1 MLWSLIKILSFVA
14 MVMLISFGAG
24 RLMEAQGGV
33 MIQYAGLELSFG
45 ALQAALLVLGLLV
58 SFWLV
63 LKLLGLVVALLRFI
77 NGDETALSRYFDRNR
92 ERRGF
97 EALSDGLMALASGDG
112 RDAMAKARKADRLL
126 NRPDLTNL
134 IMAQAAVANGDRQTA
149 KATYKKLLKDPKT
162 RFVGTYGLL
171 QQHLQDGDTEVALK
185 LAEHAFALKP
195 RHGETQDVL
204 LKLQAGQE
212 DWRGVRT
219 TLTAK
224 LKHGSLPK
232 DVHKRRD
239 AVFAL
244 SQSRDLRAEGKL
256 EEAQIYA
263 VEANRLAPGLVP
275 AALLSAEGHR
285 EQNNVKQASRILR
298 AAWQLAPHPDL
309 AAGFAALAPDE
320 ASVARLK
327 RFGQFTKGTE
337 SHPETKMLMA
347 ELYVA
352 MADFDAARQALGDL
366 AKSDPTIRAL
376 TILAAIERGDGADD
390 QSVRRLLTQAISAQ
404 RDPQWICDNCGHVHH
419 DWEPVCLNCEA
430 IDSIAWKRPPMSEAV
445 SPDMLPLIVGHMA
458 RSDEDFPPLLEPED
472 LSQADASAAKI
483 ATDDAPLKE

>member
-285 EQNNVKQASRILR
+285 EQKNVKQASRILR

-366 AKSDPTIRAL
+366 AKTDPTMRAL

-472 LSQADASAAKI
+472 LSQADASAVKI
-483 ATDDAPLKE
+483 AADDTPLKE

>member
-1 MLWSLIKILSFVA
+1 
-14 MVMLISFGAG
+14 
-24 RLMEAQGGV
+24 
-33 MIQYAGLELSFG
+33 
-45 ALQAALLVLGLLV
+45 
-58 SFWLV
+58 
-63 LKLLGLVVALLRFI
+63 
-77 NGDETALSRYFDRNR
+77 
-92 ERRGF
+92 
-97 EALSDGLMALASGDG
+97 
-112 RDAMAKARKADRLL
+112 
-126 NRPDLTNL
+126 
-134 IMAQAAVANGDRQTA
+134 
-149 KATYKKLLKDPKT
+149 
-162 RFVGTYGLL
+162 
-171 QQHLQDGDTEVALK
+171 VALK

-224 LKHGSLPK
+224 LKHGTLPK

-285 EQNNVKQASRILR
+285 EQKNVKQASRILR

-320 ASVARLK
+320 ASAARLK

-352 MADFDAARQALGDL
+352 MADFDAARRALGDL
-366 AKSDPTIRAL
+366 AKTDPTMRAL

-390 QSVRRLLTQAISAQ
+390 QSVRQLLTQAISAQ

-472 LSQADASAAKI
+472 LSQADASAVKTA
-483 ATDDAPLKE
+483 ADDAPLKE

>member
-204 LKLQAGQE
+204 LKLQAGRE

-244 SQSRDLRAEGKL
+244 SQSRDLRAEGKM
-256 EEAQIYA
+256 EEAQAYA

-285 EQNNVKQASRILR
+285 EQNNVKKASRILR

-320 ASVARLK
+320 ASAARLK

-366 AKSDPTIRAL
+366 AKTDPTMRAL

-472 LSQADASAAKI
+472 LSQADASAVKI
-483 ATDDAPLKE
+483 AADDAPLKE

>member
-112 RDAMAKARKADRLL
+112 RDAMAKAKKADRLL

-256 EEAQIYA
+256 EEAQTYA

-285 EQNNVKQASRILR
+285 EQHNVKQASRILR

-320 ASVARLK
+320 ASAARLK

-472 LSQADASAAKI
+472 LSQSDASAVKI
-483 ATDDAPLKE
+483 AADDAPLKE

>member
-352 MADFDAARQALGDL
+352 MADFDSARQALGDL
-366 AKSDPTIRAL
+366 AKTDPTMRAL

-472 LSQADASAAKI
+472 LSQADASAVKI
-483 ATDDAPLKE
+483 AADDAPLKE

>member
-1 MLWSLIKILSFVA
+1 MLWSLIKILIFVA

-204 LKLQAGQE
+204 LKLQAGRE

-256 EEAQIYA
+256 DEAQIYA

-285 EQNNVKQASRILR
+285 EQKNVKQASRILR

-320 ASVARLK
+320 ASAARLK
-327 RFGQFTKGTE
+327 RFGQFTKGTK

-366 AKSDPTIRAL
+366 AKTDPTMRAL

-472 LSQADASAAKI
+472 LSQADASAVKI
-483 ATDDAPLKE
+483 AADDAPLKE

>member
-256 EEAQIYA
+256 EEAQAYA

-366 AKSDPTIRAL
+366 AKTDPTMRAL
-376 TILAAIERGDGADD
+376 TILAAIERGDGAGD

-472 LSQADASAAKI
+472 LSQADASAVKI
-483 ATDDAPLKE
+483 AADDAPLKE

>member
-275 AALLSAEGHR
+275 AALLSAEGHQ
-285 EQNNVKQASRILR
+285 EQKNVKQASRILR

-366 AKSDPTIRAL
+366 AKTDPTMRAL

-472 LSQADASAAKI
+472 LSQADASAVKI
-483 ATDDAPLKE
+483 AADDAPLKE

>member
-58 SFWLV
+58 TFWLV

-162 RFVGTYGLL
+162 RFGGTYGLL

-472 LSQADASAAKI
+472 LSQSDASAVKI
-483 ATDDAPLKE
+483 AADDAPLKE

>member
-112 RDAMAKARKADRLL
+112 RDAMAKAKKADRLL

-256 EEAQIYA
+256 EEAQTYA

-472 LSQADASAAKI
+472 LSQADASAVKI
-483 ATDDAPLKE
+483 AADDAPLKE

>member
-112 RDAMAKARKADRLL
+112 RDAMAKAKKADRLL

-256 EEAQIYA
+256 EEAQTYA

-285 EQNNVKQASRILR
+285 EQNKVKQASRILR

-320 ASVARLK
+320 ASAARLK

-472 LSQADASAAKI
+472 LSQSDASAVKI
-483 ATDDAPLKE
+483 AADDAPLKE

>member
-14 MVMLISFGAG
+14 MVMLVSFGAG
-24 RLMEAQGGV
+24 QLMEAKGGV
-33 MIQYAGLELSFG
+33 TIQYSGFELSFG
-45 ALQAALLVLGLLV
+45 ALQAALLVLGLLI
-58 SFWLV
+58 SLWLV
-63 LKLLGLVVALLRFI
+63 LKLLGLVIALLRFI
-77 NGDETALSRYFDRNR
+77 NGDETALSRYFYRNR

-97 EALSDGLMALASGDG
+97 EALSDGLMALASGEG
-112 RDAMAKARKADRLL
+112 RDAMASAKKADRLL

-134 IMAQAAVANGDRQTA
+134 IVAQAAVANGDRQTA
-149 KATYKKLLKDPKT
+149 EATYKKLLKDHKT

-171 QQHLQDGDTEVALK
+171 QQHLQDGDTELALK

-195 RHGETQDVL
+195 KHGETQDAL

-212 DWRGVRT
+212 DWHGVRA

-224 LKHGSLPK
+224 LKHGTLPK

-239 AVFAL
+239 AIFAL
-244 SQSRDLRAEGKL
+244 SQARDLRAEGKL
-256 EEAQIYA
+256 QEAQSYA
-263 VEANRLAPGLVP
+263 VEANKLAPSLVP
-275 AALLSAEGHR
+275 AALLAAEGHR
-285 EQNNVKQASRILR
+285 EQNNGTQASRILR
-298 AAWQLAPHPDL
+298 AAWRLAPHPEL
-309 AAGFAALAPDE
+309 ASGFAALAPDE
-320 ASVARLK
+320 EAAARLK
-327 RFGQFTKGTE
+327 RFEQFTKGTD

-352 MADFDAARQALGDL
+352 LADFDAARRALGEL
-366 AKSDPTIRAL
+366 AKTDPTMRAL

-390 QSVRRLLTQAISAQ
+390 QSVRQLLTQAISAQ
-404 RDPQWICDNCGHVHH
+404 RDPQWICENCGHVDH

-458 RSDEDFPPLLEPED
+458 KGAADLPPLLKPED
-472 LSQADASAAKI
+472 LGQPDQKAAKEF
-483 ATDDAPLKE
+483 TDHAPLKE

>member
-112 RDAMAKARKADRLL
+112 RDAMAKAKKADRLL

-256 EEAQIYA
+256 EEAQTYA

-320 ASVARLK
+320 ASAARLK

-445 SPDMLPLIVGHMA
+445 SPDMLPLIVGHIA

-472 LSQADASAAKI
+472 LSQSDASAVKI
-483 ATDDAPLKE
+483 AADDAPLKE

>member
-134 IMAQAAVANGDRQTA
+134 IMAQAAVANGYRQTA

-366 AKSDPTIRAL
+366 AKTDPTMRAL

-390 QSVRRLLTQAISAQ
+390 QSFRRLLTQAISAQ
-404 RDPQWICDNCGHVHH
+404 RDPQWICDNCEHVHH
-419 DWEPVCLNCEA
+419 DWEPFCLNCEA

-472 LSQADASAAKI
+472 LSQADASAVKI
-483 ATDDAPLKE
+483 DADDTPLKE

>member
-1 MLWSLIKILSFVA
+1 

-149 KATYKKLLKDPKT
+149 KTTYKKLLKDPKT

-256 EEAQIYA
+256 EEAQAYA

-320 ASVARLK
+320 ASAARLK

-366 AKSDPTIRAL
+366 AKTDPTMRAL

-458 RSDEDFPPLLEPED
+458 LSDEDFPPLLEPGD
-472 LSQADASAAKI
+472 LSQADASAVKI
-483 ATDDAPLKE
+483 AADDAPLKE

>member
-33 MIQYAGLELSFG
+33 MIQYAELELSFG

-112 RDAMAKARKADRLL
+112 RDAMAKAKKADRLL

-204 LKLQAGQE
+204 LKLQAGRE

-256 EEAQIYA
+256 DEAQIYA

-366 AKSDPTIRAL
+366 AKTDPTMRAL

-472 LSQADASAAKI
+472 LRQSDASAVKI
-483 ATDDAPLKE
+483 SADDAPLKE

>member
-1 MLWSLIKILSFVA
+1 

-263 VEANRLAPGLVP
+263 VEANRLAPGLVH

-366 AKSDPTIRAL
+366 AKTDPTMRAL

-472 LSQADASAAKI
+472 LSQADASAVKI
-483 ATDDAPLKE
+483 AADDAPLKE

>member
-134 IMAQAAVANGDRQTA
+134 IMAQAAVANADRQTA

-204 LKLQAGQE
+204 LKLQAGRE

-256 EEAQIYA
+256 DEAQIYA

-309 AAGFAALAPDE
+309 AAGFAALALDE
-320 ASVARLK
+320 ASAARLK

-366 AKSDPTIRAL
+366 AKTDPTMRAL

-472 LSQADASAAKI
+472 LSQADASAVKI
-483 ATDDAPLKE
+483 AADDTPLKE

>member
-33 MIQYAGLELSFG
+33 MIQYAELELSFG

-92 ERRGF
+92 EHRGF

-204 LKLQAGQE
+204 LKLQAGRE

-256 EEAQIYA
+256 DEAQIYA

-285 EQNNVKQASRILR
+285 EQKNVKQASRILR

-320 ASVARLK
+320 ASAARLK

-366 AKSDPTIRAL
+366 AKTDPTMRAL

-472 LSQADASAAKI
+472 LSQADASAVKI
-483 ATDDAPLKE
+483 AADDAPLKE

>member
-1 MLWSLIKILSFVA
+1 

-24 RLMEAQGGV
+24 RLMEARGGV
-33 MIQYAGLELSFG
+33 MVQYAGLELSFG

-58 SFWLV
+58 TFWLV

-204 LKLQAGQE
+204 LKLQAGRE

-256 EEAQIYA
+256 DEAQIYA

-285 EQNNVKQASRILR
+285 EQKNVKQASRILR

-320 ASVARLK
+320 ASAARLK

-366 AKSDPTIRAL
+366 AKTDPTMRAL

-472 LSQADASAAKI
+472 LSQADASAVKI
-483 ATDDAPLKE
+483 AADDTPLKE

>member
-112 RDAMAKARKADRLL
+112 RDAMAKAKKGDRLL

-204 LKLQAGQE
+204 LKLQAGRE

-320 ASVARLK
+320 ASAARLK

-366 AKSDPTIRAL
+366 AKSDPTMRAL

-472 LSQADASAAKI
+472 LSQSDASAVKI
-483 ATDDAPLKE
+483 AADDAPLKE

>member
-204 LKLQAGQE
+204 LKLQAGRE

-256 EEAQIYA
+256 EEAQAYA

-285 EQNNVKQASRILR
+285 EQKNVKQASRILR

-320 ASVARLK
+320 ASAARLK

-366 AKSDPTIRAL
+366 AKTDPTMRAL

-472 LSQADASAAKI
+472 LSQADASAVKI
-483 ATDDAPLKE
+483 AADDTPLKE

>member
-14 MVMLISFGAG
+14 MVMLVSFGAG
-24 RLMEAQGGV
+24 QLMEAKGGV
-33 MIQYAGLELSFG
+33 TIQYSGFELSFG
-45 ALQAALLVLGLLV
+45 ALQAALLVLGLLI
-58 SFWLV
+58 SLWLV
-63 LKLLGLVVALLRFI
+63 LKLLGLVIALLRFI
-77 NGDETALSRYFDRNR
+77 NGDETALSRYFYRNR

-97 EALSDGLMALASGDG
+97 EALSDGLMALASGEG
-112 RDAMAKARKADRLL
+112 RDAMAKAKKADRLL

-134 IMAQAAVANGDRQTA
+134 IVAQAAVANGDRQTA

-171 QQHLQDGDTEVALK
+171 QQHLQDGDTELALK

-195 RHGETQDVL
+195 KHGETQDAL
-204 LKLQAGQE
+204 LKLQADQE
-212 DWRGVRT
+212 DWHGVRA

-224 LKHGSLPK
+224 LKYGTLPK

-239 AVFAL
+239 AIFAL
-244 SQSRDLRAEGKL
+244 SQARDLRAEGKL
-256 EEAQIYA
+256 QEAQSYA
-263 VEANRLAPGLVP
+263 VEANKLAPSLVP
-275 AALLSAEGHR
+275 AALLAAEGHR
-285 EQNNVKQASRILR
+285 EQNNGTQASRILR
-298 AAWQLAPHPDL
+298 AAWRLAPHPEL
-309 AAGFAALAPDE
+309 ASGFAALAPDE
-320 ASVARLK
+320 EATARLK
-327 RFGQFTKGTE
+327 RFEQFTKGTD

-352 MADFDAARQALGDL
+352 LSDFDAARQALGDL
-366 AKSDPTIRAL
+366 AKTDPTMRAL

-390 QSVRRLLTQAISAQ
+390 QSIRQLLTQAISAQ
-404 RDPQWICDNCGHVHH
+404 RDPQWICENCGHADH

-458 RSDEDFPPLLEPED
+458 QGAADLPPLLKPED
-472 LSQADASAAKI
+472 LGQPDQRAAKEF
-483 ATDDAPLKE
+483 TDHAPLNE

>member
-14 MVMLISFGAG
+14 IVMLISFGAG

-224 LKHGSLPK
+224 LKHGTLPK

-285 EQNNVKQASRILR
+285 EQKNVKQASRILR

-320 ASVARLK
+320 ASAARLK

-366 AKSDPTIRAL
+366 AKTDPTMRAL

-472 LSQADASAAKI
+472 LSQADASAVKI
-483 ATDDAPLKE
+483 AADDAPLKE

>member
-1 MLWSLIKILSFVA
+1 MLWSLIKILIFVA

-204 LKLQAGQE
+204 LKLQAGRE

-256 EEAQIYA
+256 DKAQIYA

-285 EQNNVKQASRILR
+285 EQKNVKQASRILR

-320 ASVARLK
+320 ASAARLK
-327 RFGQFTKGTE
+327 RFGQFTKGTK

-366 AKSDPTIRAL
+366 AKTDPTMRAL

-472 LSQADASAAKI
+472 LSQADASAVKI
-483 ATDDAPLKE
+483 AADDTPLKE

>member
-134 IMAQAAVANGDRQTA
+134 IMAQAAVANGDRRTA

-285 EQNNVKQASRILR
+285 EQKNVKQASRILR

-320 ASVARLK
+320 ASAARLK

-352 MADFDAARQALGDL
+352 MADFDAARRALGDL
-366 AKSDPTIRAL
+366 AKTDPTMRAL

-390 QSVRRLLTQAISAQ
+390 QSVRQLLTQAISAQ

-472 LSQADASAAKI
+472 LSQADASAVKTA
-483 ATDDAPLKE
+483 ADDAPLKE

>member
-224 LKHGSLPK
+224 LKQGSLPK

-366 AKSDPTIRAL
+366 AKTDPTMRAL

-472 LSQADASAAKI
+472 LSQADASAVKI
-483 ATDDAPLKE
+483 AADDAPLKE

>member
-256 EEAQIYA
+256 EEAQAYA

-285 EQNNVKQASRILR
+285 EQKSVKQASRILR

-320 ASVARLK
+320 ASAARLK

-366 AKSDPTIRAL
+366 AKTDPTMRAL

-472 LSQADASAAKI
+472 LSQSDASAVKI
-483 ATDDAPLKE
+483 AADDAPLKE

>member
-77 NGDETALSRYFDRNR
+77 NGDETALSRYFNRNR

-366 AKSDPTIRAL
+366 AKTDPTMRAL

-472 LSQADASAAKI
+472 LSQADASAVKI
-483 ATDDAPLKE
+483 AADDAPLKE

>member
-63 LKLLGLVVALLRFI
+63 LKLFGLVVALLRFI

-204 LKLQAGQE
+204 LKLQAGRE

-256 EEAQIYA
+256 DEAQIYA

-285 EQNNVKQASRILR
+285 EQKNVKQASRILR

-320 ASVARLK
+320 ASAARLK

-366 AKSDPTIRAL
+366 AKTDPTMRAL

-472 LSQADASAAKI
+472 LSQADASAVKI
-483 ATDDAPLKE
+483 AADDTPLKE

>member
-204 LKLQAGQE
+204 LKLQAGRE

-285 EQNNVKQASRILR
+285 EQKNVKQASRILR

-366 AKSDPTIRAL
+366 AKTDPTMRAL

-472 LSQADASAAKI
+472 LSQADASAVKI
-483 ATDDAPLKE
+483 AADDAPLKE

>member
-24 RLMEAQGGV
+24 RLMEAKGGV
-33 MIQYAGLELSFG
+33 TIQYSDFELSFG
-45 ALQAALLVLGLLV
+45 ALQAALLVLGLLI
-58 SFWLV
+58 SLWLL
-63 LKLLGLVVALLRFI
+63 LKLLGLVIALLRFI

-97 EALSDGLMALASGDG
+97 EALSDGLMALASGEG
-112 RDAMAKARKADRLL
+112 RDAMAKAKKAGRLL

-134 IMAQAAVANGDRQTA
+134 IVAQAAVANGDRQTA
-149 KATYKKLLKDPKT
+149 KATYKKLLNDPKT

-171 QQHLQDGDTEVALK
+171 QQHLQDGDTELALK

-195 RHGETQDVL
+195 KHGETQDAL

-212 DWRGVRT
+212 DWHGVRA

-224 LKHGSLPK
+224 LKHGTLPK

-239 AVFAL
+239 AIFAL
-244 SQSRDLRAEGKL
+244 SQARDLRAEGKL
-256 EEAQIYA
+256 QEAQSYA
-263 VEANRLAPGLVP
+263 VEANKLAPSLVP
-275 AALLSAEGHR
+275 AALLAAEGHR
-285 EQNNVKQASRILR
+285 EQNNGTQASRILR
-298 AAWQLAPHPDL
+298 AAWRLAPHPEL
-309 AAGFAALAPDE
+309 ASGFAALAPDE
-320 ASVARLK
+320 EATARLK
-327 RFGQFTKGTE
+327 RFEQFTKGTD

-352 MADFDAARQALGDL
+352 LSDFDAARQALGDL
-366 AKSDPTIRAL
+366 AKTDPTMRAL

-390 QSVRRLLTQAISAQ
+390 QSVRQLLTQAISAQ
-404 RDPQWICDNCGHVHH
+404 RDPQWICENCGHVDH
-419 DWEPVCLNCEA
+419 DWEPVCFNCEA

-458 RSDEDFPPLLEPED
+458 QGAADLPPLLKPED
-472 LSQADASAAKI
+472 LGQPDQKAAKEF
-483 ATDDAPLKE
+483 TDHAPLNE

>member
-256 EEAQIYA
+256 DEAQIYA

-472 LSQADASAAKI
+472 LSQSDASAVKI
-483 ATDDAPLKE
+483 AADDAPLKE

>member
-63 LKLLGLVVALLRFI
+63 LKLLGLVVALLRFN

-256 EEAQIYA
+256 EEAQTYA

-275 AALLSAEGHR
+275 AALLSSEGHR

-366 AKSDPTIRAL
+366 AKTDPTMRAL

-472 LSQADASAAKI
+472 LSQADASAVKI
-483 ATDDAPLKE
+483 AADDAPLKE